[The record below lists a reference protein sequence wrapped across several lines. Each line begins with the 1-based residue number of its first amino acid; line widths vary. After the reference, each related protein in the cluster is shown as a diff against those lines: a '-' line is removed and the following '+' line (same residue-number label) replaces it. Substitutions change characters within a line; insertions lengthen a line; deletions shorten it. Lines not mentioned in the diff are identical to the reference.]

1 MQAND
6 MLEHR
11 DETNEAFRDGT
22 FLSEHLKKS
31 GAASYQ
37 YVLKEVSKFIKKIES
52 IAENIN
58 LSLLNEF
65 FELSP
70 VNYAKHLISLKDT
83 EENKELVTETKNRI
97 SALKDRI
104 KK

>member
-1 MQAND
+1 M
-6 MLEHR
+6 
-11 DETNEAFRDGT
+11 
-22 FLSEHLKKS
+22 
-31 GAASYQ
+31 
-37 YVLKEVSKFIKKIES
+37 KEVSKFIKKIES